1 MIKQECNGLHYVQH
15 ACQYSWYQN
24 LFLQAMAIGQISCND
39 ADMLSGNMILRYD
52 YLKLV
57 SKQKI
62 MLIHALKTY
71 IVLLSNTRRNAS
83 EKFI

>member
-1 MIKQECNGLHYVQH
+1 MIKQECNGLHYPVQH

-57 SKQKI
+57 SKQ
-62 MLIHALKTY
+62 
-71 IVLLSNTRRNAS
+71 V
-83 EKFI
+83 KFENHVNSCSKNLYRSSFKY

>member
-1 MIKQECNGLHYVQH
+1 MKYH

-52 YLKLV
+52 YLKSFNHV
-57 SKQKI
+57 NTCSKNLYRSSFK
-62 MLIHALKTY
+62 Y
-71 IVLLSNTRRNAS
+71 
-83 EKFI
+83 

>member
-1 MIKQECNGLHYVQH
+1 
-15 ACQYSWYQN
+15 
-24 LFLQAMAIGQISCND
+24 MAIGQISCND

-52 YLKLV
+52 YLK
-57 SKQKI
+57 SFSSKI

>member
-1 MIKQECNGLHYVQH
+1 MIKQECNGFPVQH
-15 ACQYSWYQN
+15 ACQFNWYQN

-52 YLKLV
+52 YLK
-57 SKQKI
+57 SFGSKI

-71 IVLLSNTRRNAS
+71 IVLLSNTRRNGS